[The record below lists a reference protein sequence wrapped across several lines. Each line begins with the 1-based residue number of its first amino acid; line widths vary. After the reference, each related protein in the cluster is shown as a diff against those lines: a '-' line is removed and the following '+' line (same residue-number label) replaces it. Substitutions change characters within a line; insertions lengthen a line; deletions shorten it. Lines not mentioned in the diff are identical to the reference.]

1 MGEPWA
7 RTKAVRLS
15 PARVRGEY
23 DAWGCEKRGQYRSS
37 LLTDIPVTSCLSRDM
52 MGDQSVFRFFLR
64 SSQGEPLHKF
74 HRLLKGSRMVY
85 PLHTQMQS
93 ILQMGRLYYTEVL

>member
-52 MGDQSVFRFFLR
+52 MGDQSVFR
-64 SSQGEPLHKF
+64 SSCAARTVSL
-74 HRLLKGSRMVY
+74 Y
-85 PLHTQMQS
+85 TDS
-93 ILQMGRLYYTEVL
+93 ISF

>member
-1 MGEPWA
+1 
-7 RTKAVRLS
+7 
-15 PARVRGEY
+15 
-23 DAWGCEKRGQYRSS
+23 
-37 LLTDIPVTSCLSRDM
+37 M

-64 SSQGEPLHKF
+64 SSHGEPLHKF